1 MSNTSEK
8 IAATLRRIAS
18 EARALDSYQTGF
30 VTQSDISRVST
41 DLTRL
46 LAVLAISDPARLEE
60 PEDVIEL
67 RERLNIVR
75 ADIAALLV
83 SVQNLHDK
91 VEAIDATMNALENL
105 VDSEE
110 DIL

>member
-46 LAVLAISDPARLEE
+46 LAVLAIADPGRIEE
-60 PEDVIEL
+60 PEDTIEL

-110 DIL
+110 DVL

>member
-46 LAVLAISDPARLEE
+46 LAVLAIADPARLEE
-60 PEDVIEL
+60 PEDIIEL

-110 DIL
+110 DVL

>member
-46 LAVLAISDPARLEE
+46 LAVLAIADPARLEE
-60 PEDVIEL
+60 PEDIIEL

>member
-46 LAVLAISDPARLEE
+46 LAVLAISDPARIEE
-60 PEDVIEL
+60 PEDTIEL

-110 DIL
+110 DVL

>member
-46 LAVLAISDPARLEE
+46 LAVLAIADPGRIEE
-60 PEDVIEL
+60 PEDTIEL

>member
-46 LAVLAISDPARLEE
+46 LAVLAIADPGRIEE
-60 PEDVIEL
+60 PEDIIEL

-110 DIL
+110 DVL

>member
-1 MSNTSEK
+1 MSNTTEK
-8 IAATLRRIAS
+8 IAAALRRIHADT
-18 EARALDSYQTGF
+18 RALDAYQTGF

-41 DLTRL
+41 DLNRL
-46 LAVLAISDPARLEE
+46 LAVLAICDPAHLEE
-60 PEDVIEL
+60 PEDCIEL

-91 VEAIDATMNALENL
+91 AEAIDATLNSLENL
-105 VDSEE
+105 VDNDE
-110 DIL
+110 DVL

>member
-46 LAVLAISDPARLEE
+46 LAVLAIADPARIEE
-60 PEDVIEL
+60 PEDIIEL

-110 DIL
+110 DVL

>member
-46 LAVLAISDPARLEE
+46 LAVLAIADPARLEE
-60 PEDVIEL
+60 PEDTIEL

-110 DIL
+110 DVL

>member
-1 MSNTSEK
+1 MSNTTEK
-8 IAATLRRIAS
+8 IAATLRRIHA
-18 EARALDSYQTGF
+18 ETRALDSYQTGF

-41 DLTRL
+41 DLNRL
-46 LAVLAISDPARLEE
+46 QAVLAICDPAHLEE
-60 PEDVIEL
+60 PEDCIEL

-105 VDSEE
+105 VDS
-110 DIL
+110 DDDVL

>member
-46 LAVLAISDPARLEE
+46 LAVLAIADPARLEE
-60 PEDVIEL
+60 PEDIIEL

-91 VEAIDATMNALENL
+91 VEAIDATMNVLENL

>member
-1 MSNTSEK
+1 MSNNSEK
-8 IAATLRRIAS
+8 IAATLRRIHA
-18 EARALDSYQTGF
+18 ETRALDSYQTGF

-41 DLTRL
+41 DLNRL
-46 LAVLAISDPARLEE
+46 QAVLAISDPAHLEE
-60 PEDVIEL
+60 PEDCIEL

-91 VEAIDATMNALENL
+91 VESIDATMNALENL
-105 VDSEE
+105 VDS
-110 DIL
+110 DDDVL

>member
-46 LAVLAISDPARLEE
+46 LAVLAIMDPARLEE
-60 PEDVIEL
+60 PEDAIEL

-110 DIL
+110 DVL